1 MRSVSDTVE
10 DDFGYA
16 EMRIVSFEDLFG
28 GKLHAALDRQHPRDL
43 YDVKLLYDNEGLTDA
58 LFRTL
63 LVYIASSSR
72 PSHELLNPNL
82 IDLDQPYTQEFEDMT
97 RTPVSLE
104 ELLSIRKRLIADI
117 QSRFDE
123 NTKRFLLSLHDG
135 LPDFD
140 AIGRPEA
147 ANLPAVRWKLI
158 NLKKTE
164 KAITPRNMLSNAMS
178 WSTCWDKRCKSG
190 CKRDRPAPATVC
202 FTVCNAYSW
211 RKHPWPLV
219 V

>member
-1 MRSVSDTVE
+1 M
-10 DDFGYA
+10 
-16 EMRIVSFEDLFG
+16 
-28 GKLHAALDRQHPRDL
+28 
-43 YDVKLLYDNEGLTDA
+43 LL
-58 LFRTL
+58 RKR
-63 LVYIASSSR
+63 SSR

-82 IDLDQPYTQEFEDMT
+82 IDLDQPFTQEFEGMT

-123 NTKRFLLSLHDG
+123 NPKRFLLSLHDG

-158 NLKKTE
+158 NLKKL
-164 KAITPRNMLSNAMS
+164 KSDNAS
-178 WSTCWDKRCKSG
+178 
-190 CKRDRPAPATVC
+190 
-202 FTVCNAYSW
+202 
-211 RKHPWPLV
+211 KHAEQRHELEHLLG
-219 V
+219 